1 MDESEPDNTDQET
14 SFSAR
19 EFPADFWEQ
28 LTDIVA
34 EGAVVDRPFRE
45 ITIYRDEDTQ
55 SYFGVVSIPTAVMDS
70 EPVSEDD
77 GTDLFDGSGNSRD
90 QFRLI
95 EEYDKNEPVELTG
108 EIVEYIYRVVGDI
121 ASDIEYPRGD
131 SLRET
136 LNSVYPALS
145 TSSDGFVR
153 LTVREDGAHI
163 LFNAYHET
171 HPELYEMFRE
181 LMVTLGHAESTDVVT
196 HGTGLQPE
204 RFGDDEHKDSPVN
217 LGMSATA
224 YRLVSDPHAYWGDL
238 DSLEEY
244 IDRAVENGADRTELE
259 ARDMYHHHFHPQTE
273 YQDLSATQI
282 QALSEWEDAVTAHTE
297 SQVTVT
303 RSTLRDSVGD
313 VSFTEDGDGCMMR
326 SLVFGDEIP
335 LD

>member
-1 MDESEPDNTDQET
+1 MSNSDSDNTQQQSA
-14 SFSAR
+14 SFAS
-19 EFPADFWEQ
+19 ELPADFWEQ

-45 ITIYRDEDTQ
+45 ITIYRDEDAQ

-70 EPVSEDD
+70 EPVSEDA
-77 GTDLFDGSGNSRD
+77 DLFDDCDGAGDRL
-90 QFRLI
+90 RLI

-108 EIVEYIYRVVGDI
+108 ELAEHIHRVVSDI

-136 LNSVYPALS
+136 LKSIYPAQS
-145 TSSDGFVR
+145 TSSAGFVR

-163 LFNAYHET
+163 LFNTYHET
-171 HPELYEMFRE
+171 PPELYEMFRE

-224 YRLVSDPHAYWGDL
+224 YRLVSDPHVYWGDL

-244 IDRAVENGADRTELE
+244 IDRAVENGADRAELE
-259 ARDMYHHHFHPQTE
+259 ARDTYHHHFHPQTDHR
-273 YQDLSATQI
+273 DLSATQI

-297 SQVTVT
+297 DQMTVT
-303 RSTLRDSVGD
+303 RPTLRDSVGD
-313 VSFTEDGDGCMMR
+313 VSFTKDGDGCMMR
-326 SLVFGDEIP
+326 TLVFGDEIP
-335 LD
+335 LE